1 MAIKGVLREELD
13 NSIRMKK
20 KYEEELSN
28 LPVGS
33 LIRKKIKGHEYYY
46 IVLRENGE
54 VKFIYKG
61 KNVPEDVIKEYARA
75 KELRKKYRNALSQ
88 IKKQI
93 KFLKGAL
100 RGQESI

>member
-1 MAIKGVLREELD
+1 LD

-61 KNVPEDVIKEYARA
+61 KNVPEDLIKEYARA